1 MARVG
6 TFLATAVLAI
16 GGGVLGAVGYDEL
29 KGDDTA
35 PAPQQAPLSQSSK
48 AQPSND
54 NAADGALTPSSIY
67 EKTSP
72 GVVLIQALV
81 TEQVDSPFG
90 QQEQQ
95 GESTGTGFVVSKD
108 GFIVTNAHVVQGA
121 KSATVKFG
129 EDKEIAAKIQ
139 GRDLN
144 SDLAVLKVDP
154 KDHDLT
160 PLELGTA
167 KGLKVGDPVVA
178 IGNPFGLDR
187 TLTTGVVSALAR
199 KIQGL
204 NGFSINNV
212 IQTDAAINKGNSG
225 GPLLDAQ
232 GRVIGVN
239 SQIQTESGGNV
250 GIGFA
255 VPVDKVQQVLP
266 TLEQGKEVQ
275 VAFLGVTTVAIDDK
289 IAKVVKV
296 SKGLLVVD
304 VSDKSG
310 AKAAGLRKGDSGVT
324 FEISGGSVDLGGD
337 IILEVDGKSFSQPEQ
352 LAEYIGGKSVGDTIS
367 VTYER
372 EGKKKTVDVK
382 LGNRPA
388 TVVAP

>member
-1 MARVG
+1 MGRASTILVTG
-6 TFLATAVLAI
+6 VVAI
-16 GGGVLGAVGYDEL
+16 AGGVIGAVGYDEL
-29 KGDDTA
+29 RGDDDATVVR
-35 PAPQQAPLSQSSK
+35 QAPMSQSNSS
-48 AQPSND
+48 QPSND
-54 NAADGALTPSSIY
+54 NSDGGQTPSQIY
-67 EKTSP
+67 EETSP

-81 TEQVDSPFG
+81 TESVDSPFG
-90 QQEQQ
+90 QQQQQ

-121 KSATVKFG
+121 KTATVKFG
-129 EDKEIAAKIQ
+129 EDKAIDAKVM
-139 GRDLN
+139 GTDPN

-154 KDHDLT
+154 DDHDLT

-178 IGNPFGLDR
+178 IGNPYGLDR

-239 SQIQTESGGNV
+239 SQIQTENGGNV

-255 VPVDKVQQVLP
+255 VPVDKVKQVLP
-266 TLEQGKEVQ
+266 DLEEGREVK
-275 VAFLGVTTVAIDDK
+275 VAFLGVTTVPIDAK

-304 VSDKSG
+304 VSKGSG
-310 AKAAGLRKGDSGVT
+310 AAQAGLRKGDSGVT

-337 IILEVDGKSFSQPEQ
+337 IILEVDGKAFSDSQE
-352 LAEYIGGKSVGDTIS
+352 LADFIAGKDVGDTIK

-382 LGNRPA
+382 LGNRPT
-388 TVVAP
+388 TVTAP

>member
-1 MARVG
+1 MGRTG
-6 TFLATAVLAI
+6 TILLTGVVALA
-16 GGGVLGAVGYDEL
+16 GGALGAFGYEELRSDDEA
-29 KGDDTA
+29 TVVR
-35 PAPQQAPLSQSSK
+35 QAPMSASNNS
-48 AQPSND
+48 QPSND
-54 NAADGALTPSSIY
+54 NADGGLTPSQIY

-81 TEQVDSPFG
+81 SESVESPFG
-90 QQEQQ
+90 QQQQQ

-121 KSATVKFG
+121 KTATVRFG
-129 EDKEIAAKIQ
+129 EDKAVDAKVM
-139 GRDLN
+139 GSDLN

-154 KDHDLT
+154 KDHELT

-204 NGFSINNV
+204 NGFSISNV

-225 GPLLDAQ
+225 GPLLDAA

-255 VPVDKVQQVLP
+255 VPADKVKQVLP
-266 TLEQGKEVQ
+266 DLEEGREVK
-275 VAFLGVTTVAIDDK
+275 VAFLGVTTVPIDEK

-304 VSDKSG
+304 VSEKSG
-310 AKAAGLRKGDSGVT
+310 AAEAGLRKGDSGVT
-324 FEISGGSVDLGGD
+324 FDIAGGSVDLGGD
-337 IILEVDGKSFSQPEQ
+337 IILEVDGKEFGDSQE
-352 LAEYIGGKSVGDTIS
+352 LAEFIAGKKVGDTIK
-367 VTYER
+367 VTFER
-372 EGKKKTVDVK
+372 EGKEKTVEIK
-382 LGNRPA
+382 LGNRPT
-388 TVVAP
+388 TVTAP